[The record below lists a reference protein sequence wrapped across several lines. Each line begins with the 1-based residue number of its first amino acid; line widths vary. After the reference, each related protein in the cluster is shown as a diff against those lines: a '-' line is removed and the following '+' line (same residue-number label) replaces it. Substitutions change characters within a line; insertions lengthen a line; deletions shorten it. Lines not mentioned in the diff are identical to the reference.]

1 MGGVQGHYSNGSWHW
16 ETYGIFAIPG
26 MISDAVKESKRK
38 SQYIEEQRREND
50 RRRQREREEKERQE
64 RKSNEANKKINDKIE
79 EMENQFKQTFTIKE
93 VRIPL
98 CIKKNILN
106 ICKLYYNTQKIK
118 EAIKEKYKSLN
129 SGKRTK
135 SKFTVFILGNTGNG
149 KSTLLNACFNQYLSE
164 ESPNT
169 PCHDF
174 KVPQAFSH
182 ENLPDFIIYDTNGI
196 EIKGENDIDNRLK
209 EISDF
214 IKEKSSDSEKMIDCL
229 WYCITG
235 SKFQDAEK
243 SFIKKLNEI
252 YFEKFPIILV
262 YTQTKSLDMA
272 KGMKNY
278 ALEYFPENFFI
289 PVLAKETTLIG
300 NLKLDKFGVDD
311 LINKTRELVIK
322 KETELKK
329 INAIKQT
336 EKFIK
341 KKYLF
346 FNYNNFG
353 FNKLVENYF
362 NITNEQ
368 DKESCLNEIRNYV
381 NEIKTKIKRDNIE
394 ELFKNIEKEVLKIVS
409 EYQIAYKKDLSII
422 KERFIK
428 SMELKTDDSFK
439 VYNEVKS
446 LIINGIKEIILET
459 LNQEIKLL
467 N

>member
-16 ETYGIFAIPG
+16 ETYGLFAIPG

-50 RRRQREREEKERQE
+50 RRRQREREEKESQE
-64 RKSNEANKKINDKIE
+64 RKSNEVNNKINDKIK
-79 EMENQFKQTFTIKE
+79 EMENKFKQTFTIKE

-98 CIKKNILN
+98 CIKNNILN

-149 KSTLLNACFNQYLSE
+149 KSTLLNACFNQYLSKV
-164 ESPNT
+164 SPIT

-174 KVPQAFSH
+174 KVPTAFSH
-182 ENLPDFIIYDTNGI
+182 ENLPDFVIYDTNGF

-235 SKFQDAEK
+235 TKFQDAEK

-272 KGMKNY
+272 KEMKNY

-289 PVLAKETTLIG
+289 PVLAKEITLIG

-346 FNYNNFG
+346 FNYKNFG
-353 FNKLVENYF
+353 FIKLVENYF

-381 NEIKTKIKRDNIE
+381 NEIKTKIKRDNVE
-394 ELFKNIEKEVLKIVS
+394 ELFKNIEKEILKIVS
-409 EYQIAYKKDLSII
+409 EYQIANKKDLSII

-446 LIINGIKEIILET
+446 LIIKGIKEIILET
-459 LNQEIKLL
+459 LNEEIKLL